1 MFFFSCIWKYVRI
14 TNEDDELTVNI
25 FNENV
30 TDSTTVKTTTISIYE
45 IYDFYVTESHL
56 HFDEK
61 ISEKSVTASNQNATV
76 NEISDEIVVE
86 KIKTSPKPTTLETT
100 TISANELDEKVSVTE
115 SYLHFDEKI
124 SEKSVTV
131 SNENASVNE
140 LSDEIVVEKI
150 NTSPK
155 PTTLETT
162 TISANELDEKVSVTE
177 SYLHF
182 VEKVMT
188 VPYQNATVNKLSDEN
203 VVEKINTS
211 PKTIN
216 LPENENDN
224 ETQVTESGQ
233 NVTIDELSD
242 ENVVE
247 KINTSPKP
255 IDLPQDEIDNET
267 QVTESGQNVT
277 IDELSDENVV
287 EKINASPKPQ
297 DENDNETQGADPFKL
312 IVIVSSIILFAVVT
326 IIIGLFIF
334 CLRGEKKEDVME
346 MKKIESGEIS
356 DTFMD

>member
-86 KIKTSPKPTTLETT
+86 KIKTSPKPTTLETS
-100 TISANELDEKVSVTE
+100 TISANELDEKVSVTEKISEKSVTVSNENASVNELSNEIVVEKINTSPKPTTLETANELDEKVSVTE

-131 SNENASVNE
+131 PN
-140 LSDEIVVEKI
+140 
-150 NTSPK
+150 
-155 PTTLETT
+155 
-162 TISANELDEKVSVTE
+162 
-177 SYLHF
+177 
-182 VEKVMT
+182 
-188 VPYQNATVNKLSDEN
+188 QNATVNKLSDEN

-233 NVTIDELSD
+233 NVTIDELS
-242 ENVVE
+242 N
-247 KINTSPKP
+247 
-255 IDLPQDEIDNET
+255 
-267 QVTESGQNVT
+267 
-277 IDELSDENVV
+277 ENVV

-356 DTFMD
+356 DTFAD

>member
-86 KIKTSPKPTTLETT
+86 KIKTSPKPTTLETS
-100 TISANELDEKVSVTE
+100 TISANELDEKVSVTEKISEKSVTVSNENASVNELSNEIVVEKINTSPKPTTLETANELDEKVSVTE

-131 SNENASVNE
+131 PN
-140 LSDEIVVEKI
+140 
-150 NTSPK
+150 
-155 PTTLETT
+155 
-162 TISANELDEKVSVTE
+162 
-177 SYLHF
+177 
-182 VEKVMT
+182 
-188 VPYQNATVNKLSDEN
+188 QNATVNK
-203 VVEKINTS
+203 
-211 PKTIN
+211 
-216 LPENENDN
+216 
-224 ETQVTESGQ
+224 
-233 NVTIDELSD
+233 LSD

-277 IDELSDENVV
+277 IDELSNENVV

-297 DENDNETQGADPFKL
+297 DENDNQTQGADPFKL
-312 IVIVSSIILFAVVT
+312 IVIVSSIILFLVVT
-326 IIIGLFIF
+326 IIIELFIF

-356 DTFMD
+356 DTFAD

>member
-25 FNENV
+25 FDENV

-86 KIKTSPKPTTLETT
+86 KIKTSPKPTTLETS
-100 TISANELDEKVSVTE
+100 TISANELDEKVSVTEKISEKSVTVSNENASVNELSNEIVVEKINTSPKPTTLETANELDEKVSVTE

-131 SNENASVNE
+131 PN
-140 LSDEIVVEKI
+140 
-150 NTSPK
+150 
-155 PTTLETT
+155 
-162 TISANELDEKVSVTE
+162 
-177 SYLHF
+177 
-182 VEKVMT
+182 
-188 VPYQNATVNKLSDEN
+188 QNATVNK
-203 VVEKINTS
+203 
-211 PKTIN
+211 
-216 LPENENDN
+216 
-224 ETQVTESGQ
+224 
-233 NVTIDELSD
+233 LSD

-277 IDELSDENVV
+277 IDELSNENVV

-297 DENDNETQGADPFKL
+297 DENDNQTQGADPFKL

-356 DTFMD
+356 DTFAD

>member
-86 KIKTSPKPTTLETT
+86 KIKTSPKPTTLETS
-100 TISANELDEKVSVTE
+100 TISANELDEKVSVTEKISEKSVTVSNENASVNELSNEIVVEKINTSPKPTTLETANELDEKVSVTE

-131 SNENASVNE
+131 PN
-140 LSDEIVVEKI
+140 
-150 NTSPK
+150 
-155 PTTLETT
+155 
-162 TISANELDEKVSVTE
+162 
-177 SYLHF
+177 
-182 VEKVMT
+182 
-188 VPYQNATVNKLSDEN
+188 QNATVNKLSDEN

-233 NVTIDELSD
+233 NVTIDELS
-242 ENVVE
+242 N
-247 KINTSPKP
+247 
-255 IDLPQDEIDNET
+255 
-267 QVTESGQNVT
+267 
-277 IDELSDENVV
+277 ENVV
-287 EKINASPKPQ
+287 EKINASPKPH

-356 DTFMD
+356 DTFAD

>member
-76 NEISDEIVVE
+76 NE
-86 KIKTSPKPTTLETT
+86 
-100 TISANELDEKVSVTE
+100 
-115 SYLHFDEKI
+115 
-124 SEKSVTV
+124 
-131 SNENASVNE
+131 
-140 LSDEIVVEKI
+140 
-150 NTSPK
+150 
-155 PTTLETT
+155 
-162 TISANELDEKVSVTE
+162 
-177 SYLHF
+177 
-182 VEKVMT
+182 
-188 VPYQNATVNKLSDEN
+188 
-203 VVEKINTS
+203 
-211 PKTIN
+211 
-216 LPENENDN
+216 
-224 ETQVTESGQ
+224 
-233 NVTIDELSD
+233 
-242 ENVVE
+242 
-247 KINTSPKP
+247 
-255 IDLPQDEIDNET
+255 
-267 QVTESGQNVT
+267 
-277 IDELSDENVV
+277 LSDENVV

-346 MKKIESGEIS
+346 MKKIETGEIS

>member
-86 KIKTSPKPTTLETT
+86 KIKTSPKPTTLETS
-100 TISANELDEKVSVTE
+100 TISANELDEKVSVTEKISEKSVTVSNENASVNELSNEIVVEKINTSPKPTTLETANELDEKVSVTE

-131 SNENASVNE
+131 PN
-140 LSDEIVVEKI
+140 
-150 NTSPK
+150 
-155 PTTLETT
+155 
-162 TISANELDEKVSVTE
+162 
-177 SYLHF
+177 
-182 VEKVMT
+182 
-188 VPYQNATVNKLSDEN
+188 QNATVNK
-203 VVEKINTS
+203 
-211 PKTIN
+211 
-216 LPENENDN
+216 
-224 ETQVTESGQ
+224 
-233 NVTIDELSD
+233 LSD

-356 DTFMD
+356 DTFAD

>member
-86 KIKTSPKPTTLETT
+86 KIKTSPKPTTLETS
-100 TISANELDEKVSVTE
+100 TISANELDEKVSVTEKISEKSVTVSNENASVNELSNEIVVEKINTSPKPTTLETANELDEKVSVTE

-131 SNENASVNE
+131 PN
-140 LSDEIVVEKI
+140 
-150 NTSPK
+150 
-155 PTTLETT
+155 
-162 TISANELDEKVSVTE
+162 
-177 SYLHF
+177 
-182 VEKVMT
+182 
-188 VPYQNATVNKLSDEN
+188 QNATVNKLSDEN

-216 LPENENDN
+216 
-224 ETQVTESGQ
+224 
-233 NVTIDELSD
+233 
-242 ENVVE
+242 
-247 KINTSPKP
+247 
-255 IDLPQDEIDNET
+255 
-267 QVTESGQNVT
+267 
-277 IDELSDENVV
+277 
-287 EKINASPKPQ
+287 
-297 DENDNETQGADPFKL
+297 
-312 IVIVSSIILFAVVT
+312 
-326 IIIGLFIF
+326 
-334 CLRGEKKEDVME
+334 
-346 MKKIESGEIS
+346 
-356 DTFMD
+356 

>member
-140 LSDEIVVEKI
+140 LSNEIVVEKI

-155 PTTLETT
+155 PTTLET
-162 TISANELDEKVSVTE
+162 ANELDEKVSVTE

-182 VEKVMT
+182 DEKISEKSVT
-188 VPYQNATVNKLSDEN
+188 VPNQNATVNKLSDEN

-247 KINTSPKP
+247 KIN
-255 IDLPQDEIDNET
+255 
-267 QVTESGQNVT
+267 
-277 IDELSDENVV
+277 
-287 EKINASPKPQ
+287 ASPKPH

-356 DTFMD
+356 DTFAD

>member
-86 KIKTSPKPTTLETT
+86 KIKTSPKPTTLETS
-100 TISANELDEKVSVTE
+100 TISANELDEKVSVT
-115 SYLHFDEKI
+115 EKI

-155 PTTLETT
+155 PTTLET
-162 TISANELDEKVSVTE
+162 ANELDEKVSVTE

-182 VEKVMT
+182 DEKISEKSVT
-188 VPYQNATVNKLSDEN
+188 VPNQNATVNK
-203 VVEKINTS
+203 
-211 PKTIN
+211 
-216 LPENENDN
+216 
-224 ETQVTESGQ
+224 
-233 NVTIDELSD
+233 LSD

-356 DTFMD
+356 DTFAD

>member
-76 NEISDEIVVE
+76 NE
-86 KIKTSPKPTTLETT
+86 
-100 TISANELDEKVSVTE
+100 
-115 SYLHFDEKI
+115 
-124 SEKSVTV
+124 
-131 SNENASVNE
+131 
-140 LSDEIVVEKI
+140 
-150 NTSPK
+150 
-155 PTTLETT
+155 
-162 TISANELDEKVSVTE
+162 
-177 SYLHF
+177 
-182 VEKVMT
+182 
-188 VPYQNATVNKLSDEN
+188 
-203 VVEKINTS
+203 
-211 PKTIN
+211 
-216 LPENENDN
+216 
-224 ETQVTESGQ
+224 
-233 NVTIDELSD
+233 LSD

-277 IDELSDENVV
+277 IDELSNENVV

-297 DENDNETQGADPFKL
+297 DENDNQTQGADPFKL

-356 DTFMD
+356 DTFAD

>member
-86 KIKTSPKPTTLETT
+86 KIKTSPKPTTLETS
-100 TISANELDEKVSVTE
+100 TISANELDEKVSVTEKISEKSVTVSNENASVNELSNEIVVEKINTSPKPTTLETANELDEKVSVTE

-131 SNENASVNE
+131 PN
-140 LSDEIVVEKI
+140 
-150 NTSPK
+150 
-155 PTTLETT
+155 
-162 TISANELDEKVSVTE
+162 
-177 SYLHF
+177 
-182 VEKVMT
+182 
-188 VPYQNATVNKLSDEN
+188 QNATVNKLSDEN

-233 NVTIDELSD
+233 NVTIDKLSD

-356 DTFMD
+356 DTFAD

>member
-86 KIKTSPKPTTLETT
+86 KIKTSPKPTTLETS
-100 TISANELDEKVSVTE
+100 TISANELDEKVSVTEKISEKSVTVSNENASVNELSNEIVVEKINTSPKPTTLETANELDEKVSVTE

-131 SNENASVNE
+131 PN
-140 LSDEIVVEKI
+140 
-150 NTSPK
+150 
-155 PTTLETT
+155 
-162 TISANELDEKVSVTE
+162 
-177 SYLHF
+177 
-182 VEKVMT
+182 
-188 VPYQNATVNKLSDEN
+188 QNATVN
-203 VVEKINTS
+203 
-211 PKTIN
+211 
-216 LPENENDN
+216 
-224 ETQVTESGQ
+224 
-233 NVTIDELSD
+233 ELSD

-277 IDELSDENVV
+277 IDELSNENVV

-297 DENDNETQGADPFKL
+297 DENDNQTQGADPFKL

-356 DTFMD
+356 DTFAD

>member
-115 SYLHFDEKI
+115 SYLHF
-124 SEKSVTV
+124 
-131 SNENASVNE
+131 
-140 LSDEIVVEKI
+140 
-150 NTSPK
+150 
-155 PTTLETT
+155 
-162 TISANELDEKVSVTE
+162 
-177 SYLHF
+177 

-216 LPENENDN
+216 LPENEN
-224 ETQVTESGQ
+224 
-233 NVTIDELSD
+233 
-242 ENVVE
+242 
-247 KINTSPKP
+247 
-255 IDLPQDEIDNET
+255 DNET

>member
-1 MFFFSCIWKYVRI
+1 MAINIGPNFIESIYSCCCVFFSCIWKYVRI

-203 VVEKINTS
+203 VVEKIN
-211 PKTIN
+211 
-216 LPENENDN
+216 
-224 ETQVTESGQ
+224 
-233 NVTIDELSD
+233 
-242 ENVVE
+242 
-247 KINTSPKP
+247 
-255 IDLPQDEIDNET
+255 
-267 QVTESGQNVT
+267 
-277 IDELSDENVV
+277 
-287 EKINASPKPQ
+287 ASPKPQ

>member
-1 MFFFSCIWKYVRI
+1 MAINIGPNFIESIYSCCCVFFSCIWKFIRI

-25 FNENV
+25 FDENV
-30 TDSTTVKTTTISIYE
+30 ADSE
-45 IYDFYVTESHL
+45 I
-56 HFDEK
+56 
-61 ISEKSVTASNQNATV
+61 A
-76 NEISDEIVVE
+76 
-86 KIKTSPKPTTLETT
+86 PTTLKTT

-203 VVEKINTS
+203 VVEKIN
-211 PKTIN
+211 
-216 LPENENDN
+216 
-224 ETQVTESGQ
+224 
-233 NVTIDELSD
+233 
-242 ENVVE
+242 
-247 KINTSPKP
+247 
-255 IDLPQDEIDNET
+255 
-267 QVTESGQNVT
+267 
-277 IDELSDENVV
+277 
-287 EKINASPKPQ
+287 ASPKPQ

>member
-86 KIKTSPKPTTLETT
+86 KIKTSPKPTTLETS
-100 TISANELDEKVSVTE
+100 TISANELDEKVSVTEKISEKSVTVSNENASVNELSNEIVVEKINTSPKPTTLETANELDEKVSVTE

-131 SNENASVNE
+131 PN
-140 LSDEIVVEKI
+140 
-150 NTSPK
+150 
-155 PTTLETT
+155 
-162 TISANELDEKVSVTE
+162 
-177 SYLHF
+177 
-182 VEKVMT
+182 
-188 VPYQNATVNKLSDEN
+188 QNATVNK
-203 VVEKINTS
+203 
-211 PKTIN
+211 
-216 LPENENDN
+216 
-224 ETQVTESGQ
+224 
-233 NVTIDELSD
+233 LSD

-277 IDELSDENVV
+277 IDELSNENVV

-297 DENDNETQGADPFKL
+297 DENDNQTQGADPFKL

-356 DTFMD
+356 DTFAD

>member
-115 SYLHFDEKI
+115 SYLHF
-124 SEKSVTV
+124 
-131 SNENASVNE
+131 
-140 LSDEIVVEKI
+140 
-150 NTSPK
+150 
-155 PTTLETT
+155 
-162 TISANELDEKVSVTE
+162 
-177 SYLHF
+177 

-188 VPYQNATVNKLSDEN
+188 VPYQNATVNK
-203 VVEKINTS
+203 
-211 PKTIN
+211 
-216 LPENENDN
+216 
-224 ETQVTESGQ
+224 
-233 NVTIDELSD
+233 
-242 ENVVE
+242 
-247 KINTSPKP
+247 
-255 IDLPQDEIDNET
+255 
-267 QVTESGQNVT
+267 
-277 IDELSDENVV
+277 LSDENVV

>member
-61 ISEKSVTASNQNATV
+61 ISEKSVT
-76 NEISDEIVVE
+76 
-86 KIKTSPKPTTLETT
+86 
-100 TISANELDEKVSVTE
+100 
-115 SYLHFDEKI
+115 
-124 SEKSVTV
+124 V

-182 VEKVMT
+182 DEKIMT
-188 VPYQNATVNKLSDEN
+188 VPYQNATVNK
-203 VVEKINTS
+203 
-211 PKTIN
+211 
-216 LPENENDN
+216 
-224 ETQVTESGQ
+224 
-233 NVTIDELSD
+233 LSD

>member
-140 LSDEIVVEKI
+140 LSNEIVVEKI

-155 PTTLETT
+155 PTTLET
-162 TISANELDEKVSVTE
+162 ANELDEKVSVTE

-182 VEKVMT
+182 DEKISEKSVT
-188 VPYQNATVNKLSDEN
+188 VPNQNATVNKLSDEN

-242 ENVVE
+242 ENV
-247 KINTSPKP
+247 I
-255 IDLPQDEIDNET
+255 
-267 QVTESGQNVT
+267 
-277 IDELSDENVV
+277 

-297 DENDNETQGADPFKL
+297 DENDNQTQGADPFKL

-356 DTFMD
+356 DTFAD